1 MNLRLLLTGAAMTVL
16 CVIPEQANAQIETLV
31 MPGEVIE
38 GHAEYEED
46 CDACHAKF
54 KRAEQRTLCL
64 ACHEEVAG
72 DVSARSGFHGLSADA
87 RDGGCATCHTDHE
100 GRDADIVQ
108 LDEASFDHEFT
119 DFPLLGKHEETEC
132 GECHE
137 AGVRHRDAPSD
148 CLGCHE
154 ADNVHGDTMGTECAD
169 CHTAAGWADAEF
181 DHDTTEFSLIGRH
194 AEAECSACHEDRTF
208 KGAPTACFDCHA
220 ENDAHDGRSGR
231 ECGNCHAP
239 TGWTDTKFNHAR
251 DTLFALDGRHAEL
264 GCGDCHSEDPFD
276 DEMDIACV
284 ACHVENDNHDGH
296 FGTACETC
304 HSSKAWTAVHFDHDV
319 DTGHMLNGAHE
330 LVECQACHVQPVFEV
345 KPQTGCLSCH
355 EEDDAHN
362 GTQGTSCLD
371 CHNENSWTDQVFFDH
386 GLTRFPLLGAHADE
400 QCDACHETH
409 VFSEAPTD
417 CRECHRDS
425 DPHADRFPKNCAL
438 CHNPVGWL
446 QWQFDHDRQT
456 DFALQ
461 GAHLEVRCDSCHRR
475 PLAAQS
481 RLGSRCADCH
491 RSDDVHDGE
500 FGFDCGRCHSAE
512 SFQDVRSI
520 Q

>member
-1 MNLRLLLTGAAMTVL
+1 MTFA
-16 CVIPEQANAQIETLV
+16 CVISERADAQIETLV

-46 CDACHAKF
+46 CSACHAKF

-64 ACHEEVAG
+64 DCHEDVAA
-72 DVSARSGFHGLSADA
+72 DVNAGSGFHGLSDEA
-87 RDGGCATCHTDHE
+87 RDTSCATCHTDHE

-108 LDEASFDHEFT
+108 LDEQSFDHDLT
-119 DFPLLGKHEETEC
+119 DFPLLGKHGETEC

-137 AGVRHRDAPSD
+137 AGSKHREAPAD
-148 CLGCHE
+148 CYACHE

-169 CHTAAGWADAEF
+169 CHTAVAWADVEF
-181 DHDTTEFSLIGRH
+181 DHETTGYSLIGKH
-194 AEAECSACHEDRTF
+194 AEAECSGCHEDQTF
-208 KGAPTACFDCHA
+208 QAAPTACFDCHA
-220 ENDAHDGRSGR
+220 EDDAHDGRSGQ

-239 TGWTDTKFNHAR
+239 TGWEDTKFDHAR
-251 DTLFALDGRHAEL
+251 DTRFARDGRHAEL
-264 GCGDCHSEDPFD
+264 ACGDCHSEDPFD
-276 DEMDIACV
+276 DEMDVACV
-284 ACHVENDNHDGH
+284 SCHLENDNHDGH
-296 FGTACETC
+296 FGGACETC
-304 HSSKAWTAVHFDHDV
+304 HATDAWTAVHFDHDV
-319 DTGHMLNGAHE
+319 NTDHTLNGAHE
-330 LVECQACHVQPVFEV
+330 LVECEACHIEPIFEV
-345 KPQTGCLSCH
+345 KPQTGCLACH
-355 EEDDAHN
+355 EEDDAHD

-400 QCDACHETH
+400 QCDACHDSH
-409 VFSEAPTD
+409 VFSDAPME
-417 CRECHRDS
+417 CAECHRES

-438 CHNPVGWL
+438 CHNPVDWL

-461 GAHLEVRCDSCHRR
+461 GAHLEVQCDTCHRR

-491 RSDDVHDGE
+491 QSDDVHDGE